1 MYYLIRTGE
10 RLVNECEY
18 DWLECWRIA
27 TLMNPKVADIAQLEE
42 RVIGTFERQLV
53 AYREGQ
59 EEDAS
64 QERWQRV
71 EPSAEAM
78 SEVNEKIELLTQR
91 TVAGVKTKD
100 SDMINAVHGE
110 NIRRFAI
117 ECISSKQQQL

>member
-1 MYYLIRTGE
+1 M
-10 RLVNECEY
+10 
-18 DWLECWRIA
+18 
-27 TLMNPKVADIAQLEE
+27 TLMNLKVADIAQLEE

-117 ECISSKQQQL
+117 ECILSKQQQL